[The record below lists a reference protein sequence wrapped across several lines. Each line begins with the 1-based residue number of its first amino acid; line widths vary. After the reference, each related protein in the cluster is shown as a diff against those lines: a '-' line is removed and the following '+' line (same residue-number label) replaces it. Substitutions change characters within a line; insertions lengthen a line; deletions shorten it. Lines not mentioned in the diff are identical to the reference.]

1 MNLRKNIALTSLILT
16 AALLQACS
24 GNEGTDA
31 EAEAAST
38 APAVFIVSP
47 VDGATVNS
55 PVTVEF
61 GIRGYTLA
69 PAGTQDEDTGH
80 HHLLIDTPVPALGAP
95 IPADDNHRHFGK
107 AQTFTELELEPGLHT
122 LQLLLGDGNHVPHST
137 PLTSEQITI
146 TVVTEALE

>member
-1 MNLRKNIALTSLILT
+1 MNLRKIFALTSLILT
-16 AALLQACS
+16 AALLQGCS
-24 GNEGTDA
+24 GSEGTDMQ
-31 EAEAAST
+31 AAST
-38 APAVFIVSP
+38 APEVFIVSP

-69 PAGTQDEDTGH
+69 PAGTQDEGTGH
-80 HHLLIDTPVPALGAP
+80 HHLLIDTPVPALSAP

-122 LQLLLGDGNHVPHST
+122 LQLLLGDGNHVPHSS
-137 PLTSEQITI
+137 PLRSEQITI
-146 TVVTEALE
+146 TVVAEALE